1 MSFRNSGGYLPSPD
15 RHSSYALSE
24 DIPQPNAQAVDLQAQ
39 VAESEVIADDVED
52 EIPANHPGLLAME
65 NQDDLNLDFMP
76 WVANEQGHH
85 IFFDAFDDAQ
95 GLTEDLD
102 WLFGNLPA
110 DPYYSGGP
118 SIEEINNTS
127 SISPN
132 STMSAQASTDT
143 PSNAVDPWF
152 AIRANILSH
161 LLGMQ
166 ADLIE
171 DPFFEPPNLKRF
183 FDIYFT
189 SYNPHFPILH
199 QASFK
204 VEDAPPLLLLAVVTL
219 GATLDTEPSHFS
231 VAEKIHDNLRWLIFS
246 VSHYLASRFLQR
258 SPCTAVS

>member
-1 MSFRNSGGYLPSPD
+1 MPSPD

-24 DIPQPNAQAVDLQAQ
+24 DIPQPSSQAVDLRAHAA
-39 VAESEVIADDVED
+39 VSEEVADDVQD
-52 EIPANHPGLLAME
+52 EIGANHSRPPLAME

-118 SIEEINNTS
+118 SIEEINNMS
-127 SISPN
+127 SVSPN
-132 STMSAQASTDT
+132 STMSAQASNDA

-152 AIRANILSH
+152 AIRANILSQ

-171 DPFFEPPNLKRF
+171 DPFFEPTNLKKF

-204 VEDAPPLLLLAVVTL
+204 VEDSPPLLLLAVVTL
-219 GATLDTEPSHFS
+219 GATLDTEPSHFN

-246 VSHYLASRFLQR
+246 VSRSFAGCLLQN
-258 SPCTAVS
+258 S